1 MAIETARASFF
12 TVKYV
17 SNTYWRRRSMNFS
30 IELCGRIR
38 RRAKKCAARRQRNG
52 APSLPDPSIGT
63 DTFAVHKI
71 DFC

>member
-1 MAIETARASFF
+1 
-12 TVKYV
+12 
-17 SNTYWRRRSMNFS
+17 MNFS

>member
-1 MAIETARASFF
+1 MEIDMAIETARASFF
-12 TVKYV
+12 IVKYV
-17 SNTYWRRRSMNFS
+17 LETA
-30 IELCGRIR
+30 IDELLDRAMLRIGK
-38 RRAKKCAARRQRNG
+38 RAKKCAARRQLNG